1 MLKGSAY
8 SLNILLLKHLRPS
21 FVRIYMDIAE
31 QYCSS
36 YLVLGYV
43 KILAEERAKAY
54 LLCFRIY
61 GSKKSRSDQEYPHSF
76 PCAW

>member
-1 MLKGSAY
+1 MSAFGD
-8 SLNILLLKHLRPS
+8 S
-21 FVRIYMDIAE
+21 F

-61 GSKKSRSDQEYPHSF
+61 GSKKSRSDQEYPMFSMF
-76 PCAW
+76 LLGALTGSKGKMDEGDAG